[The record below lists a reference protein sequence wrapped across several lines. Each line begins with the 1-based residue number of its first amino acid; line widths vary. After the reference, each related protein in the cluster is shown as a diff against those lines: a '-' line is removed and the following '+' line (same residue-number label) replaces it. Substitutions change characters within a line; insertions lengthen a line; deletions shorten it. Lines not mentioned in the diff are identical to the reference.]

1 MRYHWSWL
9 GFTVKTT
16 NVLQVSPPFFR
27 GWQKNR
33 SKRPYQ
39 RPPPPRH
46 TVESVPKLENLQDPK
61 CSTKASETG
70 TVVPVDSGVNIFG
83 RGLIPPTKK
92 KGSMYI
98 YIDIFIYVYT
108 CVYLY
113 IHFSQL
119 SIQKPCKL
127 MLSTNLRRLGS
138 QPSTVSRCSFAISF
152 NNCE

>member
-1 MRYHWSWL
+1 MILQVSGVKTSPFHRFTVSSLQAPFPWNNNQHFNPFFTLGFQKIRKKTLTNMRYHWSWL

-16 NVLQVSPPFFR
+16 NVLQVSPPFYR

-83 RGLIPPTKK
+83 RALIPPTKK

-98 YIDIFIYVYT
+98 YI
-108 CVYLY
+108 
-113 IHFSQL
+113 
-119 SIQKPCKL
+119 
-127 MLSTNLRRLGS
+127 
-138 QPSTVSRCSFAISF
+138 
-152 NNCE
+152 